1 MIGALSFI
9 YLLHEL
15 SIFFRA
21 AEDLLSQIQKN
32 YQKPQEELKKM
43 KEAAGNGRES
53 YISQRRDLHFKG
65 RSHMH
70 DW

>member
-21 AEDLLSQIQKN
+21 AEDLMSQIQKN

-43 KEAAGNGRES
+43 KEAAVYMVDEENRMPWETMRGN
-53 YISQRRDLHFKG
+53 
-65 RSHMH
+65 
-70 DW
+70 